1 MSLNQ
6 IERAQ
11 GLRVRSTQDLA
22 GGLFMVLIALGAFIF
37 SWELP
42 AGTLRQL
49 GPGMLPKTFAVI
61 CGALGLMLALASLRY
76 NGEKLSGWSW

>member
-22 GGLFMVLIALGAFIF
+22 GGLFMILLALGAFIF

-49 GPGMLPKTFAVI
+49 GPGMLP
-61 CGALGLMLALASLRY
+61 R
-76 NGEKLSGWSW
+76 LSR